1 MHLELL
7 APWFRRRSWVLA
19 VLAVVGAAAALAT
32 ERSFPFDQELL
43 LDTAPMRGSKRIPGL
58 EVQSNGWAT
67 IDLWCAS
74 GRGRVRV
81 DGQAISIV
89 PHSMEPAACP
99 PERMQRDADMLSV
112 LTQVTTWRREGDAVV
127 LIGPQTLRYRPS
139 SH

>member
-1 MHLELL
+1 MHGEAA
-7 APWFRRRSWVLA
+7 APWFRRRTWVLV
-19 VLAVVGAAAALAT
+19 VLAIAGAAAAYAT
-32 ERSFPFDQELL
+32 ERNFPFDQELL

-74 GRGRVRV
+74 GRGQVRI
-81 DGQAISIV
+81 DGTAISIV
-89 PHSMEPAACP
+89 PHSIEPATCP
-99 PERMQRDADMLSV
+99 PERQQRDADMLSV
-112 LTQVTTWRREGDAVV
+112 LSQVTTWRREGDAVV